1 MGAGGVLSPPE
12 RPLPPRRS
20 PQMAEQVQP
29 GLLCSEAGAPL
40 CHGAG
45 GRLAEGQPLGMVTT
59 AVSLGPGPSPLHSP
73 WCFCPISRPES
84 LPE

>member
-1 MGAGGVLSPPE
+1 MGAGGSLSPPE

-29 GLLCSEAGAPL
+29 GLLCSEGIPVSR
-40 CHGAG
+40 GRW
-45 GRLAEGQPLGMVTT
+45 RLAEGQPLGMVIT

-73 WCFCPISRPES
+73 WCFCPISRPEN